1 MKTMKHTTKTNHK
14 LLSLNDLGGG
24 IGFAVTSSFTYRYRA
39 FRRCQMMA
47 QAEGSLRVYIILINK
62 NNNKQQKKQTMKQN
76 FTHYFKSII
85 LAIAFLLSGAIPAN
99 SQNIYFKDKKIQQ
112 IGLSNNKADVS
123 DLVQPFYCGVD
134 DNKFSLV
141 EGQEYTISKTPI
153 TISDAKF
160 GNIVEQDI
168 FENNSKLSK
177 ALTLRIDEKE
187 DSKILCCIIVAA
199 DWNYNKTITFK
210 IAVHDMPLVVEKPAT
225 CTSDGY
231 RKYKC
236 ACCNEERT
244 ETLYALGHSYGEW
257 QEMAGGH
264 MRTCSND
271 ANHKQYNMDA
281 TGVNALEITLTD
293 DTKLSYPST
302 LSPVVTFNDL
312 DVAIGFDT
320 DKTSLVNKVDIA
332 AYNQVWSHNKNGY
345 AQNNE
350 DNTYSHQCDYTDCG
364 YKHDDLF
371 VKNGKQYYVAEK
383 KNGVIRVA
391 DMTLNDSEGYDCEAD
406 ITVGSVS
413 YSRDMKDNQWG
424 TLCLPFAINPN
435 AYSDCSFYKLSSVDD
450 EKSEIVLS
458 RIDDSTIAAGT
469 PVLVRR
475 NAAVSSISI
484 SVPSEGEGDG
494 VVMSKNIQTGST
506 VGEYS
511 LVGRLTTSDDALT
524 DNCYII
530 NNDKFWN
537 VGKLTNG
544 GKTVKVGA
552 FRSYL
557 EANTSMAQARM
568 LSLSI
573 GGDNTTAIDVLNAAD
588 DGEAEIYDLNGHR
601 LSDLQKGM
609 NIVKRG
615 NKTTKVIIK

>member
-1 MKTMKHTTKTNHK
+1 
-14 LLSLNDLGGG
+14 
-24 IGFAVTSSFTYRYRA
+24 
-39 FRRCQMMA
+39 
-47 QAEGSLRVYIILINK
+47 
-62 NNNKQQKKQTMKQN
+62 MKQN

-99 SQNIYFKDKKIQQ
+99 SQNIYFKDKEIRQ
-112 IGLSNNKADVS
+112 INLSNNKADVS

-168 FENNSKLSK
+168 IENNSKLSK

-187 DSKILCCIIVAA
+187 DSKILCCNIVAA

-371 VKNGKQYYVAEK
+371 VKNGKQYYVAENK
-383 KNGVIRVA
+383 DGVIRVA

-435 AYSDCSFYKLSSVDD
+435 AYSDCSFYQLSSVDN
-450 EKSEIVLS
+450 EESEIVLS

-475 NAAVSSISI
+475 NAAVSGISI
-484 SVPSEGEGDG
+484 STTNTA
-494 VVMSKNIQTGST
+494 MSNAIQTGST

-511 LVGRLTTSDDALT
+511 LVGRLTTSNALSN

-537 VGKLTNG
+537 VGELTKG

>member
-24 IGFAVTSSFTYRYRA
+24 ICFAVTSSFTYRYRA

-99 SQNIYFKDKKIQQ
+99 SQNIYFKDKEIHQ
-112 IGLSNNKADVS
+112 IGLSNNKAVVS

-134 DNKFSLV
+134 DNIFSLV

-187 DSKILCCIIVAA
+187 DSKILCCNIVDA

-210 IAVHDMPLVVEKPAT
+210 IAVHDMPLVEEKLAT

-312 DVAIGFDT
+312 DVAIGFDK

-383 KNGVIRVA
+383 KNGVIKVA

-435 AYSDCSFYKLSSVDD
+435 AYSDYSFYQLSSVDN
-450 EKSEIVLS
+450 ERHEIVLS

-475 NAAVSSISI
+475 NAAASGISI
-484 SVPSEGEGDG
+484 SATDAA
-494 VVMSKNIQTGST
+494 MSNAVLTGST
-506 VGEYS
+506 AGDYS
-511 LVGRLTTSDDALT
+511 LVGTLTTSNALSN
-524 DNCYII
+524 DCYVI
-530 NNDKFWN
+530 NNDKFWK
-537 VGKLTNG
+537 VGELNNA
-544 GKTVKVGA
+544 GKTVRVGA

-573 GGDNTTAIDVLNAAD
+573 GGDNTTAIDVLHAAD

>member
-1 MKTMKHTTKTNHK
+1 
-14 LLSLNDLGGG
+14 
-24 IGFAVTSSFTYRYRA
+24 
-39 FRRCQMMA
+39 
-47 QAEGSLRVYIILINK
+47 
-62 NNNKQQKKQTMKQN
+62 MKQN

-99 SQNIYFKDKKIQQ
+99 SQSITYIDKNWNAAC
-112 IGLSNNKADVS
+112 SENSKADVS
-123 DLVQPFYCGVD
+123 TLVQPFYCQID
-134 DNKFSLV
+134 DNMFSFLEV
-141 EGQEYTISKTPI
+141 PNNTTEDYVYTISKTPI

-160 GNIVEQDI
+160 GNIVEKDI
-168 FENNSKLSK
+168 IENNSKLSK

-187 DSKILCCIIVAA
+187 DSKILCCNIVAV

-210 IAVHDMPLVVEKPAT
+210 IAVHDMPLVEEQPAT

-293 DTKLSYPST
+293 ETKLSYPST

-320 DKTSLVNKVDIA
+320 DKTSLVNKADIKE
-332 AYNQVWSHNKNGY
+332 YNQVWSHNKNGY
-345 AQNNE
+345 AKN
-350 DNTYSHQCDYTDCG
+350 DDKTYSHACDVAGCTVKY
-364 YKHDDLF
+364 DDLF
-371 VKNGKQYYVAEK
+371 VKNGEQYYVAENK
-383 KNGVIRVA
+383 DGVIRVA

-435 AYSDCSFYKLSSVDD
+435 AYSDCSFYKLSSVDN

-458 RIDDSTIAAGT
+458 RIDDPTIAAGT

-475 NAAVSSISI
+475 NAAASSISI

-511 LVGRLTTSDDALT
+511 LVGTLTTSNALT

-537 VGKLTNG
+537 VGELTNG
-544 GKTVKVGA
+544 GKKVKVGA

>member
-1 MKTMKHTTKTNHK
+1 
-14 LLSLNDLGGG
+14 
-24 IGFAVTSSFTYRYRA
+24 
-39 FRRCQMMA
+39 
-47 QAEGSLRVYIILINK
+47 
-62 NNNKQQKKQTMKQN
+62 MKQN

-99 SQNIYFKDKKIQQ
+99 SQSITYIDKN
-112 IGLSNNKADVS
+112 LDAACSENSKADVS
-123 DLVQPFYCGVD
+123 TLVQPFYCRID
-134 DNKFSLV
+134 DNMFSFLEV
-141 EGQEYTISKTPI
+141 PNNTTEDYVYTISKTPI

-160 GNIVEQDI
+160 GNIVEEDI
-168 FENNSKLSK
+168 IKNNSKLSK

-187 DSKILCCIIVAA
+187 DSKILCCNIVAVG
-199 DWNYNKTITFK
+199 WNYNKTITFK
-210 IAVHDMPLVVEKPAT
+210 IAVHDMPLVEEQPAT

-236 ACCNEERT
+236 ACCQEERT

-293 DTKLSYPST
+293 ETKLSYPST

-345 AQNNE
+345 AKN
-350 DNTYSHQCDYTDCG
+350 DDKTYSHACDVAGCTVKY
-364 YKHDDLF
+364 DDLF
-371 VKNGKQYYVAEK
+371 VKNGEQYYVAENK
-383 KNGVIRVA
+383 DGVIRVA

-435 AYSDCSFYKLSSVDD
+435 AYSDCSFYKLSSVDN

-475 NAAVSSISI
+475 NAAASGISI
-484 SVPSEGEGDG
+484 SATDAA
-494 VVMSKNIQTGST
+494 MSNAVLTGST
-506 VGEYS
+506 AGDYS
-511 LVGRLTTSDDALT
+511 LVGTLTTSNALT

-537 VGKLTNG
+537 VGELNKA
-544 GKTVKVGA
+544 GKTVRVGA

>member
-1 MKTMKHTTKTNHK
+1 MKNLIKRHVR
-14 LLSLNDLGGG
+14 LLALTL
-24 IGFAVTSSFTYRYRA
+24 
-39 FRRCQMMA
+39 
-47 QAEGSLRVYIILINK
+47 
-62 NNNKQQKKQTMKQN
+62 
-76 FTHYFKSII
+76 
-85 LAIAFLLSGAIPAN
+85 AFLLSGAIPAN
-99 SQNIYFKDKKIQQ
+99 SQSIQYVDK
-112 IGLSNNKADVS
+112 NNHQAYSENSKADVS
-123 DLVQPFYCGVD
+123 ELEQPFYCRID
-134 DNKFSLV
+134 DNMFSFLEV
-141 EGQEYTISKTPI
+141 PNNTTEDYVYTISKKPI
-153 TISDAKF
+153 TITDAKY
-160 GNIVEQDI
+160 GNILEEDI
-168 FENNSKLSK
+168 IGNTSKSSN

-187 DSKILCCIIVAA
+187 DSKILCCNNVDINV
-199 DWNYNKTITFK
+199 NYKTISFT
-210 IAVHDMPLVVEKPAT
+210 IAVHDMPLVEEKLAT
-225 CTSDGY
+225 CTSDGH

-332 AYNQVWSHNKNGY
+332 AYYQVWSHNKNGY

-350 DNTYSHQCDYTDCG
+350 DKTYSRACDVEGCTVKY
-364 YKHDDLF
+364 DDLF
-371 VKNGKQYYVAEK
+371 VKNGEQYYAAEK
-383 KNGVIRVA
+383 ENGVIRVA
-391 DMTLNDSEGYDCEAD
+391 DMTLNDSKGYDCEAD
-406 ITVGSVS
+406 IKVGSVT

-424 TLCLPFAINPN
+424 TLCLPFAINPST
-435 AYSDCSFYKLSSVDD
+435 YSDCSFYQLSSVDN
-450 EKSEIVLS
+450 EKHEIVLS
-458 RIDDSTIAAGT
+458 KIDDQNSGIAAGT

-475 NAAVSSISI
+475 NTSVNGISI
-484 SVPSEGEGDG
+484 LATDAA
-494 VVMSKNIQTGST
+494 MSNAVLTGST
-506 VGEYS
+506 AGDYS
-511 LVGRLTTSDDALT
+511 LVGRLTTSDALT
-524 DNCYII
+524 NNCYII

-537 VGKLTNG
+537 VGELTNG
-544 GKTVKVGA
+544 GKKVKVGA

-557 EANTSMAQARM
+557 EANTSSAQVMM

-573 GGDNTTAIDVLNAAD
+573 GDNDTTAIDVLNAAD

-601 LSDLQKGM
+601 LPDLQKGV

>member
-1 MKTMKHTTKTNHK
+1 
-14 LLSLNDLGGG
+14 
-24 IGFAVTSSFTYRYRA
+24 
-39 FRRCQMMA
+39 
-47 QAEGSLRVYIILINK
+47 
-62 NNNKQQKKQTMKQN
+62 MKQN

-99 SQNIYFKDKKIQQ
+99 SQSITYIDKNWNAAC
-112 IGLSNNKADVS
+112 SENSKADVS
-123 DLVQPFYCGVD
+123 TLVQPFYCQID
-134 DNKFSLV
+134 DNMFSFLEV
-141 EGQEYTISKTPI
+141 PNNTTEDYVYTISKKPI
-153 TISDAKF
+153 TITDAKY
-160 GNIVEQDI
+160 GNILEEDI
-168 FENNSKLSK
+168 IENNSKLSK

-187 DSKILCCIIVAA
+187 DSKILCCNIVAV

-210 IAVHDMPLVVEKPAT
+210 IAVHDMPLVEEQPAT

-293 DTKLSYPST
+293 ETKLSYPST

-320 DKTSLVNKVDIA
+320 DKTSLVNKADIA

-345 AQNNE
+345 AKN
-350 DNTYSHQCDYTDCG
+350 DDKTYSHACDVAGCTVKY
-364 YKHDDLF
+364 DDLF
-371 VKNGKQYYVAEK
+371 VKNGEQYYVAENK
-383 KNGVIRVA
+383 DGVIRVA

-435 AYSDCSFYKLSSVDD
+435 AYSDCSFYKLSSVDN

-458 RIDDSTIAAGT
+458 RIDDPTIAAGT

-475 NAAVSSISI
+475 NAAASSISI

-494 VVMSKNIQTGST
+494 VVMSKNIQTGIT
-506 VGEYS
+506 AGEYS
-511 LVGRLTTSDDALT
+511 LVGTLTTSNALT

-537 VGKLTNG
+537 VGELNKA
-544 GKTVKVGA
+544 GKTVRVGA

>member
-1 MKTMKHTTKTNHK
+1 
-14 LLSLNDLGGG
+14 
-24 IGFAVTSSFTYRYRA
+24 
-39 FRRCQMMA
+39 
-47 QAEGSLRVYIILINK
+47 
-62 NNNKQQKKQTMKQN
+62 MKQN

-99 SQNIYFKDKKIQQ
+99 SQSITYTDKN
-112 IGLSNNKADVS
+112 LDAACSENSKADVS
-123 DLVQPFYCGVD
+123 KLVQPFYCRID
-134 DNKFSLV
+134 DNMSSFLEV
-141 EGQEYTISKTPI
+141 PNNTTEDYVYTISKTPI
-153 TISDAKF
+153 TISDAKY
-160 GNIVEQDI
+160 GNILEEDI
-168 FENNSKLSK
+168 IENNSKLSK

-187 DSKILCCIIVAA
+187 DSKILCCNIVAVG
-199 DWNYNKTITFK
+199 WNYNKTITFK
-210 IAVHDMPLVVEKPAT
+210 IAVHDMPLVEEKLAT

-345 AQNNE
+345 AKN
-350 DNTYSHQCDYTDCG
+350 DDKTYSHACDVAGCTVKY
-364 YKHDDLF
+364 DDLF
-371 VKNGKQYYVAEK
+371 VKNGEQYYVAENK
-383 KNGVIRVA
+383 DGVIRVA

-435 AYSDCSFYKLSSVDD
+435 AYSDCSFYKLSSVDND
-450 EKSEIVLS
+450 KSEIVLS

-475 NAAVSSISI
+475 NAAVSGISI
-484 SVPSEGEGDG
+484 SATDAA
-494 VVMSKNIQTGST
+494 MSNAVLTGST
-506 VGEYS
+506 AGDYS
-511 LVGRLTTSDDALT
+511 LVGTLTTSNALSN
-524 DNCYII
+524 DCYVI

-537 VGKLTNG
+537 VGELNNA
-544 GKTVKVGA
+544 GKTVRVGA

-573 GGDNTTAIDVLNAAD
+573 GGDNTTAIDVLHAAD

>member
-1 MKTMKHTTKTNHK
+1 
-14 LLSLNDLGGG
+14 
-24 IGFAVTSSFTYRYRA
+24 
-39 FRRCQMMA
+39 
-47 QAEGSLRVYIILINK
+47 
-62 NNNKQQKKQTMKQN
+62 MKQN

-99 SQNIYFKDKKIQQ
+99 SQSITYTDKN
-112 IGLSNNKADVS
+112 LDAACSENSKADVS
-123 DLVQPFYCGVD
+123 TLVQPFYCRID
-134 DNKFSLV
+134 DNMFSFLEV
-141 EGQEYTISKTPI
+141 PNNTTEDYVYTISKTPI
-153 TISDAKF
+153 TISDAKY
-160 GNIVEQDI
+160 GNILEEDI
-168 FENNSKLSK
+168 IENNSKLSK

-187 DSKILCCIIVAA
+187 DSKILCCNIVAV

-210 IAVHDMPLVVEKPAT
+210 IAVHDMPLVEEQPAT

-293 DTKLSYPST
+293 ETKLSYPST

-345 AQNNE
+345 AKN
-350 DNTYSHQCDYTDCG
+350 DDKTYSHACDVAGCTVKY
-364 YKHDDLF
+364 DDLF
-371 VKNGKQYYVAEK
+371 VKNGEQYYVAENK
-383 KNGVIRVA
+383 DGVIRVA

-435 AYSDCSFYKLSSVDD
+435 AYSDYSFYQLSSVDN
-450 EKSEIVLS
+450 ERQEIVLS

-475 NAAVSSISI
+475 NAAASGISI
-484 SVPSEGEGDG
+484 SATDAA
-494 VVMSKNIQTGST
+494 MSNAVLTGST
-506 VGEYS
+506 AGDYS
-511 LVGRLTTSDDALT
+511 LVGTLTTSNALSN
-524 DNCYII
+524 DCYVI

-537 VGKLTNG
+537 VGELNNA
-544 GKTVKVGA
+544 GKTVRVGA

-557 EANTSMAQARM
+557 EANTPSAPAKM

-573 GGDNTTAIDVLNAAD
+573 GGDDTTAIDVLNAAD

-601 LSDLQKGM
+601 LPDVQKGV

>member
-1 MKTMKHTTKTNHK
+1 MKKMKYTTKTGCNP
-14 LLSLNDLGGG
+14 LNNNDLGGG
-24 IGFAVTSSFTYRYRA
+24 ICFAVTSSFTYRYRA

-99 SQNIYFKDKKIQQ
+99 SQNIYFKDKEIHQ

-134 DNKFSLV
+134 DNIFSLV

-187 DSKILCCIIVAA
+187 DSKILCCNIVAA

-210 IAVHDMPLVVEKPAT
+210 IAVHDMPLVEEKPAT

-383 KNGVIRVA
+383 KNGVIKVA

-506 VGEYS
+506 AGDYS
-511 LVGRLTTSDDALT
+511 LVGTLTTSNALSN
-524 DNCYII
+524 DCYVI

-537 VGKLTNG
+537 VGELNKA
-544 GKTVKVGA
+544 GKTVRVGA

-573 GGDNTTAIDVLNAAD
+573 GGDNTTAIDVLHAAD

>member
-1 MKTMKHTTKTNHK
+1 MKNLIKRHVR
-14 LLSLNDLGGG
+14 LLVLTL
-24 IGFAVTSSFTYRYRA
+24 
-39 FRRCQMMA
+39 
-47 QAEGSLRVYIILINK
+47 
-62 NNNKQQKKQTMKQN
+62 
-76 FTHYFKSII
+76 
-85 LAIAFLLSGAIPAN
+85 AFLLSGAIPAN
-99 SQNIYFKDKKIQQ
+99 SQNIYFKDKEIHQ

-134 DNKFSLV
+134 DNIFSLV

-187 DSKILCCIIVAA
+187 DSKILCCNIVAA

-210 IAVHDMPLVVEKPAT
+210 IAVHDMPLVEEKPAT

-383 KNGVIRVA
+383 KNGVIKVA

-435 AYSDCSFYKLSSVDD
+435 AYSDCSFYQLSSVDN
-450 EKSEIVLS
+450 ENSEIVLS
-458 RIDDSTIAAGT
+458 RIDNQEIAAGT

-475 NAAVSSISI
+475 NAAVNGISI
-484 SVPSEGEGDG
+484 SVFSEEEGEG
-494 VVMSKNIQTGST
+494 VAMSKIIQSGST
-506 VGEYS
+506 AGDFTMVGT
-511 LVGRLTTSDDALT
+511 LKTSDALA
-524 DNCYII
+524 NNAYII

-537 VGKLTNG
+537 VGELISNEKAT
-544 GKTVKVGA
+544 TVKVGA

-557 EANTSMAQARM
+557 LANTTAPSAQARM

-573 GGDNTTAIDVLNAAD
+573 GDDDTTAIDVLNAAD
-588 DGEAEIYDLNGHR
+588 NSEAEIYDLNGHR
-601 LSDLQKGM
+601 LSDLQKGI

-615 NKTTKVIIK
+615 NKTTKVIIKLQ

>member
-1 MKTMKHTTKTNHK
+1 
-14 LLSLNDLGGG
+14 
-24 IGFAVTSSFTYRYRA
+24 
-39 FRRCQMMA
+39 
-47 QAEGSLRVYIILINK
+47 
-62 NNNKQQKKQTMKQN
+62 MKQN

-99 SQNIYFKDKKIQQ
+99 SQSISYIDKN
-112 IGLSNNKADVS
+112 LDEAYSENSKADVS
-123 DLVQPFYCGVD
+123 TLVQPFYCRID
-134 DNKFSLV
+134 DNMFSFLEV
-141 EGQEYTISKTPI
+141 PNNTTEDYVYTISKKPI
-153 TISDAKF
+153 TITDAKY
-160 GNIVEQDI
+160 GNILEEDI
-168 FENNSKLSK
+168 IENNSKLSK

-187 DSKILCCIIVAA
+187 DSKILCCNIVAV

-210 IAVHDMPLVVEKPAT
+210 IAVHDMPLVEEQPAT

-293 DTKLSYPST
+293 ETKLSYPST

-320 DKTSLVNKVDIA
+320 DKTSLVNKADIKE
-332 AYNQVWSHNKNGY
+332 YNQVWSHNKNGY
-345 AQNNE
+345 AKN
-350 DNTYSHQCDYTDCG
+350 DDKTYSHACDVAGCTVKY
-364 YKHDDLF
+364 DDLF
-371 VKNGKQYYVAEK
+371 VKNGEQYYVAENK
-383 KNGVIRVA
+383 DGVIRVA

-435 AYSDCSFYKLSSVDD
+435 AYSDCSFYQLSSVDN

-458 RIDDSTIAAGT
+458 RIDDPTIAAGT

-511 LVGRLTTSDDALT
+511 LVGTLTTSNALT

-537 VGKLTNG
+537 VGELNKA
-544 GKTVKVGA
+544 GKTVRVGA

>member
-1 MKTMKHTTKTNHK
+1 
-14 LLSLNDLGGG
+14 
-24 IGFAVTSSFTYRYRA
+24 
-39 FRRCQMMA
+39 
-47 QAEGSLRVYIILINK
+47 
-62 NNNKQQKKQTMKQN
+62 MKQN

-99 SQNIYFKDKKIQQ
+99 SQSITYIDKN
-112 IGLSNNKADVS
+112 LDAACSENSKADVS
-123 DLVQPFYCGVD
+123 TLVQPFYCRID
-134 DNKFSLV
+134 DNMFSILEV
-141 EGQEYTISKTPI
+141 PNNTTEDYVYTISKKPI
-153 TISDAKF
+153 TITDAKY
-160 GNIVEQDI
+160 GNILEEDI
-168 FENNSKLSK
+168 IENNSKLSK

-187 DSKILCCIIVAA
+187 DSKILCCNIVAVG
-199 DWNYNKTITFK
+199 WNYNKTITFK
-210 IAVHDMPLVVEKPAT
+210 IAVHDMPLVEEQPAT

-320 DKTSLVNKVDIA
+320 DKTSLVNKADIKE
-332 AYNQVWSHNKNGY
+332 YNQVWSHNKNGY
-345 AQNNE
+345 AKN
-350 DNTYSHQCDYTDCG
+350 DDKTYSHACDVAGCTVKY
-364 YKHDDLF
+364 DDLF
-371 VKNGKQYYVAEK
+371 VKNGEQYYVAENK
-383 KNGVIRVA
+383 DGVIRVA

-435 AYSDCSFYKLSSVDD
+435 AYSDCSFYKLSSVDNK
-450 EKSEIVLS
+450 KSEIVLS

-494 VVMSKNIQTGST
+494 VVMSKNIQTGIT
-506 VGEYS
+506 AGEYS
-511 LVGRLTTSDDALT
+511 LVGTLTTSNALT

-537 VGKLTNG
+537 VCELNKA
-544 GKTVKVGA
+544 GKTVRVGA

-573 GGDNTTAIDVLNAAD
+573 GGDNTTAIDVLHAAD

>member
-1 MKTMKHTTKTNHK
+1 MKIINNSK
-14 LLSLNDLGGG
+14 SL
-24 IGFAVTSSFTYRYRA
+24 V
-39 FRRCQMMA
+39 
-47 QAEGSLRVYIILINK
+47 
-62 NNNKQQKKQTMKQN
+62 
-76 FTHYFKSII
+76 
-85 LAIAFLLSGAIPAN
+85 LAIAFLLSWAVPTFGQPQNRLYIYNKDGMPIDNVDNNKVTINDSDPFYLVVFDGGCYYSVYSSSSSDVVNITTNAYNGYI
-99 SQNIYFKDKKIQQ
+99 QNINLDQ
-112 IGLSNNKADVS
+112 S
-123 DLVQPFYCGVD
+123 
-134 DNKFSLV
+134 
-141 EGQEYTISKTPI
+141 
-153 TISDAKF
+153 
-160 GNIVEQDI
+160 
-168 FENNSKLSK
+168 
-177 ALTLRIDEKE
+177 
-187 DSKILCCIIVAA
+187 
-199 DWNYNKTITFK
+199 
-210 IAVHDMPLVVEKPAT
+210 
-225 CTSDGY
+225 
-231 RKYKC
+231 
-236 ACCNEERT
+236 ERLT
-244 ETLYALGHSYGEW
+244 ETLLGQLKKFQIPNNEGSRELCWKYERSTFSIAIHELSEVQGSKEATCSEDGDMTYKCRHCGETRTEIFKATGHSFGEW
-257 QEMAGGH
+257 QEMEMGNGRF
-264 MRTCSND
+264 RTCTYD
-271 ANHKQYNMDA
+271 ANHIQYDMDA

-320 DKTSLVNKVDIA
+320 DKTSLVNKADIKE
-332 AYNQVWSHNKNGY
+332 YNQVWSHNKNGY

-435 AYSDCSFYKLSSVDD
+435 AYSDCSFYQLSSVDNK
-450 EKSEIVLS
+450 KSEIVLS

-537 VGKLTNG
+537 VGELTKG
-544 GKTVKVGA
+544 GKKVKVGA

-573 GGDNTTAIDVLNAAD
+573 GGDNTTAIDVLHAAD

-601 LSDLQKGM
+601 LSDLQKGV
-609 NIVKRG
+609 NIIKRG
-615 NKTTKVIIK
+615 NKITKVIIK

>member
-1 MKTMKHTTKTNHK
+1 MKTMEYTTKTGCNP
-14 LLSLNDLGGG
+14 LNNNDLGGG
-24 IGFAVTSSFTYRYRA
+24 ICFAVTSSFTYRYRA

-99 SQNIYFKDKKIQQ
+99 SQNIYFKDKKIQ

-134 DNKFSLV
+134 DNIFSLV
-141 EGQEYTISKTPI
+141 EGHEYTISKTPI

-168 FENNSKLSK
+168 FEDNSKLSK

-187 DSKILCCIIVAA
+187 DSKILCCNIVAA

-210 IAVHDMPLVVEKPAT
+210 IAVHDMPLVEEKPAT

-345 AQNNE
+345 AKN
-350 DNTYSHQCDYTDCG
+350 DDKTYSHQCDYTDCG

-383 KNGVIRVA
+383 KNGVIKVT

-537 VGKLTNG
+537 VGELNNA
-544 GKTVKVGA
+544 GKTVRVGA

-568 LSLSI
+568 LRLSI
-573 GGDNTTAIDVLNAAD
+573 GGDNTTAIDVLHAAD

-601 LSDLQKGM
+601 LSDLQKGI

>member
-1 MKTMKHTTKTNHK
+1 
-14 LLSLNDLGGG
+14 
-24 IGFAVTSSFTYRYRA
+24 
-39 FRRCQMMA
+39 
-47 QAEGSLRVYIILINK
+47 
-62 NNNKQQKKQTMKQN
+62 MKQN

-85 LAIAFLLSGAIPAN
+85 LAIAFLLSWAVPTFGQPQNRLYIYNKDGMPIDNVDNNKVTINYSDPFYLVVFDGGCYYSVYSSSSSDVVNITTNAYNGYI
-99 SQNIYFKDKKIQQ
+99 QNINLDQ
-112 IGLSNNKADVS
+112 S
-123 DLVQPFYCGVD
+123 
-134 DNKFSLV
+134 
-141 EGQEYTISKTPI
+141 
-153 TISDAKF
+153 
-160 GNIVEQDI
+160 
-168 FENNSKLSK
+168 
-177 ALTLRIDEKE
+177 
-187 DSKILCCIIVAA
+187 
-199 DWNYNKTITFK
+199 
-210 IAVHDMPLVVEKPAT
+210 
-225 CTSDGY
+225 
-231 RKYKC
+231 
-236 ACCNEERT
+236 ERLT
-244 ETLYALGHSYGEW
+244 ETLLGQLQKFQIPNNEGSRELCWKYEHTKFSIAIHELSEVQGSKEATCSEDGDMTYKCRHCGETRTEIFKATGHSFGEW
-257 QEMAGGH
+257 QEMEMGNGRF
-264 MRTCSND
+264 RTCTYD
-271 ANHKQYNMDA
+271 ANHIQYDMDA

-320 DKTSLVNKVDIA
+320 DKTSLVNKADIA

-383 KNGVIRVA
+383 KNGVIKVA

-435 AYSDCSFYKLSSVDD
+435 AYSDCSFYQLSSVDND
-450 EKSEIVLS
+450 KSEIVLS
-458 RIDDSTIAAGT
+458 RIDDPTIDAGT

-475 NAAVSSISI
+475 NAAVSGISI
-484 SVPSEGEGDG
+484 STTNTA
-494 VVMSKNIQTGST
+494 MSNAIQTGIT
-506 VGEYS
+506 AGEYS
-511 LVGRLTTSDDALT
+511 LVGTLTTSNALT

-537 VGKLTNG
+537 VGELNNA
-544 GKTVKVGA
+544 GKTVRVGA

-588 DGEAEIYDLNGHR
+588 NSEAEIYDLNGHR
-601 LSDLQKGM
+601 LPDLQKGI

-615 NKTTKVIIK
+615 NKTTKVIIR

>member
-1 MKTMKHTTKTNHK
+1 
-14 LLSLNDLGGG
+14 
-24 IGFAVTSSFTYRYRA
+24 
-39 FRRCQMMA
+39 
-47 QAEGSLRVYIILINK
+47 
-62 NNNKQQKKQTMKQN
+62 MKQN

-99 SQNIYFKDKKIQQ
+99 SQSITYIDKNWNAAC
-112 IGLSNNKADVS
+112 SENSKADVS
-123 DLVQPFYCGVD
+123 TLVQPFYCQID
-134 DNKFSLV
+134 DNMFSFLEV
-141 EGQEYTISKTPI
+141 PNNTTEDYVYTISKKPI
-153 TISDAKF
+153 TITDAKY
-160 GNIVEQDI
+160 GNILEEDI
-168 FENNSKLSK
+168 IENNSKLSK

-187 DSKILCCIIVAA
+187 DSKILCCNIVAV

-210 IAVHDMPLVVEKPAT
+210 IAVHDMPLVEEQPAT

-293 DTKLSYPST
+293 ETKLSYPST

-320 DKTSLVNKVDIA
+320 DKTSLVNKADIKE
-332 AYNQVWSHNKNGY
+332 YNQVWSHNKNGY
-345 AQNNE
+345 AKN
-350 DNTYSHQCDYTDCG
+350 DDKTYSHACDVAGCTVKY
-364 YKHDDLF
+364 DDLF
-371 VKNGKQYYVAEK
+371 VKNGEQYYVAENK
-383 KNGVIRVA
+383 DGVIRVA

-435 AYSDCSFYKLSSVDD
+435 AYSDCSFYQLSSVDNK
-450 EKSEIVLS
+450 KSEIVLS
-458 RIDDSTIAAGT
+458 RIDDPTIAAGT

-475 NAAVSSISI
+475 NAAASSISI

-494 VVMSKNIQTGST
+494 VVMSKNIQTGIT
-506 VGEYS
+506 AGEYS
-511 LVGRLTTSDDALT
+511 LVGTLTTSNALT

-537 VGKLTNG
+537 VGELNKA
-544 GKTVKVGA
+544 GKTVRVGA